1 MRVPDIELTERE
13 IELLAQINFGHT
25 RHGELNASLAPMAAL
40 SASLLDRG
48 AIPEIRLLYFTDPER
63 NPSGRG
69 KSRQQI
75 FEKNGTP
82 EAEICAHPHF
92 LKFLEYFIYGPD
104 LPKTIIENFK
114 AAMACSGYLTGGDV
128 NDLAPEARRF
138 VRSSRLNPHDVA
150 DEFHKLVLECD
161 ASPSSAESIYKSVRT
176 VK

>member
-25 RHGELNASLAPMAAL
+25 RHDELNASLAPMAAL

-63 NPSGRG
+63 NPGGRG

-75 FEKNGTP
+75 FEKNGTT
-82 EAEICAHPHF
+82 EAEICAHPNF
-92 LKFLEYFIYGPD
+92 LKYLKYFIYGPD
-104 LPKTIIENFK
+104 LPKTVIEKFK
-114 AAMACSGYLTGGDV
+114 DTMSCSGYLTGGDI
-128 NDLAPEARRF
+128 NDLMPEARKF
-138 VRSSRLNPHDVA
+138 IRSAQLNPHNAA

-161 ASPSSAESIYKSVRT
+161 ASPSSAASIHRSIRT
-176 VK
+176 VR